1 MTMNS
6 CEPNN
11 ACSASALNSTTSGPR
26 PGAIDLNPA
35 LSRRAWLAG
44 VAGILGT
51 LGLTSAASAAQAAAK
66 TVKLG
71 NAADVPLKSAKPY
84 FVGTQYILVTQPAK
98 GVYKAFSGVCTHQGV
113 NISNLSGTNLV
124 CPAHQSSFDTTT
136 GKVTGGPA
144 PTGLKKYPLTIKA
157 GALYITV

>member
-11 ACSASALNSTTSGPR
+11 ACGVSALNSTASGPR

-35 LSRRAWLAG
+35 LSRRAWLSG
-44 VAGILGT
+44 VASVLGT

-71 NAADVPLKSAKPY
+71 NAADVPLKSAKSY
-84 FVGTQYILVTQPAK
+84 YVGIQYILVTQPAK
-98 GVYKAFSGVCTHQGV
+98 GVYKAFSGVCTHQTV
-113 NISNLSGTNLV
+113 NLTNISGSNLV
-124 CPAHQSSFDTTT
+124 CAEHGSTFDTTT

>member
-1 MTMNS
+1 
-6 CEPNN
+6 
-11 ACSASALNSTTSGPR
+11 
-26 PGAIDLNPA
+26 
-35 LSRRAWLAG
+35 LAG